1 MFGISTFVLSNK
13 SRIQAKPKVMKKL
26 SIVMLACFTLTLA
39 NAQEATFR
47 SNRIKQFEK
56 SQLFAKSSARLNVQ
70 HNFLH
75 EIMSYKEGQEVV
87 VQVSPEILFKG
98 KVGAIT
104 HDAPEL
110 TTVIMQSSEIP
121 GLVLSV
127 SKIEVKGEGVVYRGI
142 MTSKHH
148 SDMLMM
154 EKNPAT
160 GEYVWNKK
168 AVAHMI
174 PD

>member
-1 MFGISTFVLSNK
+1 
-13 SRIQAKPKVMKKL
+13 MKKL
-26 SIVMLACFTLTLA
+26 SIVMLACFVANLA
-39 NAQEATFR
+39 NAQEAIFK
-47 SNRIKQFEK
+47 SNRQKQNEK
-56 SQLFAKSSARLNVQ
+56 SQLFARSTARLNVDKS
-70 HNFLH
+70 FVD
-75 EIMSYKEGQEVV
+75 EVMSLEEGQQITM
-87 VQVSPEILFKG
+87 QVSPEITFKG

-127 SKIEVKGEGVVYRGI
+127 SRIEIRGESTIYRGI
-142 MTSKHH
+142 MTSKNH
-148 SDMLMM
+148 SDMLIM
-154 EKNPAT
+154 EKNEST

-168 AVAHMI
+168 TVAHMI